1 MILYVE
7 SIREM
12 IDIGPNVPRRR
23 NRFLRF
29 IGNLVLR
36 IAGWKITG
44 SFANEPKFVLS
55 GGPHTS
61 NWDFIF
67 ALMSCWSLELEV
79 HWVGKHTIFR
89 WPFNGLFRYFGGIP
103 VDRANP
109 GVLYRDILNGFNN
122 NDSFILAL
130 APEGTRRKVKRFK
143 PGFHRIALKAG
154 VPIIPAGVD
163 FAKKELEFGTPI
175 IASSDYQADS
185 DKLRSYYSRFT
196 PKYPDQ
202 F

>member
-1 MILYVE
+1 MIE
-7 SIREM
+7 
-12 IDIGPNVPRRR
+12 IGPDVPRRR

-29 IGNLVLR
+29 IGNFVLR

-44 SFANEPKFVLS
+44 SIANEPKFVLS

-67 ALMSCWSLELEV
+67 ALMTCWSLELEV

-103 VDRANP
+103 VNRANP
-109 GVLYRDILNGFNN
+109 GVLYRDILNGFSNN
-122 NDSFILAL
+122 ESFILAL

-163 FAKKELEFGTPI
+163 FDKKELEFGTPI
-175 IASSDYQADS
+175 IPSPDFQADS
-185 DKLRSYYSRFT
+185 ETLRAYYSGFKPR
-196 PKYPDQ
+196 YPDQ